1 MMQMKLNDEKETK
14 ELLYYA
20 DILKQEDGTGNTDYR
35 KLKIEIRN
43 ASTAKMDVIEAI
55 DEDTTQKI
63 EKSKDIDDRVGKR
76 IKGLIPNDD

>member
-1 MMQMKLNDEKETK
+1 MMQMKSNDEKETK

-20 DILKQEDGTGNTDYR
+20 DFLKQEDGTGNMDYR
-35 KLKIEIRN
+35 KLKTEIRN

-63 EKSKDIDDRVGKR
+63 EKSKDIDDRVNKR
-76 IKGLIPNDD
+76 IKGLIPNED